1 MANQK
6 ITKQD
11 AINAIIDMFNLK
23 ESELSK
29 YSVKDDNASFLIDKR
44 EFERFEVIDKLQEFF
59 ADKSIIDGQCRIDSL
74 TFLYTSVKIENRGKE
89 A

>member
-1 MANQK
+1 MATQK

-11 AINAIIDMFNLK
+11 AINAIIDIFKLK

-29 YSVKDDNASFLIDKR
+29 YSVKEDNASFLIDKR

-59 ADKSIIDGQCRIDSL
+59 SDKSIIDGQCRIDSL

>member
-1 MANQK
+1 MATQK

-11 AINAIIDMFNLK
+11 AINAIIDIFKLK

-59 ADKSIIDGQCRIDSL
+59 ADKNIIDGQCRIDSL

>member
-1 MANQK
+1 MATQK

-11 AINAIIDMFNLK
+11 AINAIIDIFKL
-23 ESELSK
+23 K
-29 YSVKDDNASFLIDKR
+29 YSVKEDNASFLIDKR

>member
-1 MANQK
+1 MDTQK

-11 AINAIIDMFNLK
+11 AINAIIDMFKLK

-29 YSVKDDNASFLIDKR
+29 YSIKDDNSSFLIDKR
-44 EFERFEVIDKLQEFF
+44 EFNRFEVIDKLKEFF
-59 ADKSIIDGQCRIDSL
+59 ADKNIIDGQCRIGSL
-74 TFLYTSVKIENRGKE
+74 TILYTSVMIENRGEE